1 MKSPEPNQRQF
12 TLRTIFLAAAV
23 LPPLVGGFCGAL
35 GPYIQ
40 LWLLL
45 AFGIPALALA
55 LLGLTFALGYVLFV
69 VPVVAVSQAVERA
82 MDRFLGAGK

>member
-1 MKSPEPNQRQF
+1 MESQGQKSRQF

-35 GPYIQ
+35 GPQVQ

-45 AFGIPALALA
+45 AFGIPTLALA
-55 LLGLTFALGYVLFV
+55 LLGLTFALSYMFFV
-69 VPVVAVSQAVERA
+69 PIVAVAEAVERA
-82 MDRFLGAGK
+82 LDRFYGDAR